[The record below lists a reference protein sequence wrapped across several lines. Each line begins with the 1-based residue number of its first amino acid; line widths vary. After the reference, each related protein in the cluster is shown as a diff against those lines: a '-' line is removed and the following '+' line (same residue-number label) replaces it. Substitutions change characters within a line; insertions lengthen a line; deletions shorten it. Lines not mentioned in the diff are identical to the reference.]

1 MARRDSKN
9 NLVLFLIT
17 TIIVVAALSLVT
29 AFKEPLRSWVTVRI
43 IGSTQ
48 ADPVDVVKL
57 VQLFLSALLAYL
69 AVRALRVLLWGF
81 FFRLRRGYEAPALV
95 QNVFS
100 IVIFTVVF

>member
-17 TIIVVAALSLVT
+17 TIIVVLALSVVT
-29 AFKEPLRSWVTVRI
+29 RFEEPLRSWVAVRLA
-43 IGSTQ
+43 GFTQ
-48 ADPVDVVKL
+48 ADPVNLVKL
-57 VQLFLSALLAYL
+57 ILWALLAYL

-100 IVIFTVVF
+100 IVAFT